1 MPPPHDPSLWL
12 DILRGLNAAMALY
25 VLVLAALLAPWWARL
40 DMTLRFL
47 LLGML
52 SLSTV
57 LGWGALESL
66 LRDVPGGSRTI
77 AAVPAHLWT
86 CAGVTLAY
94 LKHRTKETP

>member
-1 MPPPHDPSLWL
+1 MPPPHDPALW
-12 DILRGLNAAMALY
+12 IEVIRGLNAAMSVY
-25 VLVLAALLAPWWARL
+25 VLVLSALLIPWWARL

-52 SLSTV
+52 ALSAV

-66 LRDVPGGSRTI
+66 LRGVPGGSRTI

-86 CAGVTLAY
+86 CVGVTLAF
-94 LKHRTKETP
+94 LKYHAKETP

>member
-1 MPPPHDPSLWL
+1 MPPPSDPSLWL
-12 DILRGLNAAMALY
+12 DVLRGMNAAMAFY
-25 VLVLAALLAPWWARL
+25 VAVLAALLAPWWARL

-52 SLSTV
+52 ALSTV

-86 CAGVTLAY
+86 CVGVTLAY